1 MVGELEGQFDGR
13 GNGGNK
19 NGFDLCNA
27 NLLGVS
33 HNKLLHLVF
42 VGDLDVVGHGG
53 YLVLVTF

>member
-1 MVGELEGQFDGR
+1 MVGELEGQFDGS

-53 YLVLVTF
+53 Y